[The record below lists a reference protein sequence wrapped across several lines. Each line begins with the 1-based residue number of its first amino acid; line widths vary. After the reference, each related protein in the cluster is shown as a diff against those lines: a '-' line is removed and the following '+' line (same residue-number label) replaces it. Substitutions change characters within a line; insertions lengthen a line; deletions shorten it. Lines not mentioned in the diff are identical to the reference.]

1 MALLFLMG
9 SGEIRGAQP
18 IEGDEFKRCLRSVE
32 YKVAFEHCIYKEL
45 GISSGMFI
53 LHDVMTVDLT
63 L

>member
-1 MALLFLMG
+1 MG